1 MSTRTIVDWFMQ
13 WFHLVGAGVGGGG
26 MVLFSFIFT
35 PVVRDFL
42 PPETRAVLQ
51 EEVQSRIGFI
61 VFIAAAL
68 LTVTGVYNLLFNT
81 PLKGFSLKAVG
92 DFLGTGYGKAMA
104 VHVFVALAV
113 SHLMLITMIL
123 HFIIDIDIIGATV
136 AAFFLFSF
144 AIGFGALA
152 RRMGF

>member
-1 MSTRTIVDWFMQ
+1 MRAGD
-13 WFHLVGAGVGGGG
+13 LRLEAAPAEVGEDARVIGQ
-26 MVLFSFIFT
+26 
-35 PVVRDFL
+35 R
-42 PPETRAVLQ
+42 PPLLQ
-51 EEVQSRIGFI
+51 G
-61 VFIAAAL
+61 
-68 LTVTGVYNLLFNT
+68 
-81 PLKGFSLKAVG
+81 
-92 DFLGTGYGKAMA
+92 AMA